1 MTSRHA
7 KRRVHACACMQGG
20 TCRRLACSRV
30 GRLALL
36 VLVLLVLGTGCDVAE
51 TKAET
56 AKIEAEADR
65 LAAQGNAD
73 AARIQAEGDAQAAV
87 IAAEAQA
94 MEAEAAA
101 NEAKAATT
109 EALAIL
115 EQAQG
120 DRTVKEAVANQVDGI
135 TGVLE
140 ATTGTLRMLAFGV
153 VALVVVFSVGV
164 VGILALAWRGQQQA
178 AQVPGPQYV
187 LVELPEQKAIGR
199 DEVPALLRPISRSE
213 VRRG

>member
-1 MTSRHA
+1 MSGKHMQTRMHA
-7 KRRVHACACMQGG
+7 RVCMQVGAH
-20 TCRRLACSRV
+20 TRVTCSRV
-30 GRLALL
+30 GRL
-36 VLVLLVLGTGCDVAE
+36 VLVVLILVVFTGCEPVNTALETRQRVA
-51 TKAET
+51 
-56 AKIEAEADR
+56 EAEA
-65 LAAQGNAD
+65 
-73 AARIQAEGDAQAAV
+73 EAAV

-109 EALAIL
+109 EALAVL

-120 DRTVKEAVANQVDGI
+120 DRTVKEALANQVNSI

-140 ATTGTLRMLAFGV
+140 ATTGTLRMLAFSV

-164 VGILALAWRGQQQA
+164 VGMLFMSWRGQRQA
-178 AQVPGPQYV
+178 AQAPYI
-187 LVELPEQKAIGR
+187 LVQDPKAAKALGQDR
-199 DEVPALLRPISRSE
+199 GTSLMPADLRPIERS